1 MKPAALNLR
10 NQVDHHTLL
19 RYPRVWLLG
28 GHWVLLVSAVACL
41 AAYGV
46 GRAFPVSVSNV
57 PSADMY
63 FSIGMILSGIVSLW
77 WMYRRARF
85 AGKLPIQRG
94 MRGSFIV
101 FTYVVGLIAISA
113 PPFTLAWGLEQNIN
127 SVFELVPVGGE
138 FVYPEFFAV
147 TTSGARIDEGEA
159 LWWIESAKDGSLG
172 FRLYEVHLI
181 YLLSICT
188 LAMLLRL
195 HGVVPLR
202 TLYTTVGILAAV
214 AIVLGMLFGF
224 EFFGATIAWV
234 CFIAY
239 AVTWIMVVRILWIG
253 SGNRWLCGSIIAA
266 YTLLAATPMLIY
278 IARDLAYPTDYG
290 YYSEFYDLLLAN
302 ILAGVVATLLLTPLL
317 QIPINRLHA
326 LPR

>member
-1 MKPAALNLR
+1 MKPAALNLLH
-10 NQVDHHTLL
+10 QVDHHTLL

-57 PSADMY
+57 PSADTY

-101 FTYVVGLIAISA
+101 FTYVIGLIAISA
-113 PPFTLAWGLEQNIN
+113 PPFALAWGLEQNIN
-127 SVFELVPVGGE
+127 SVFTLVPTDS
-138 FVYPEFFAV
+138 YPQFFAV
-147 TTSGARIDEGEA
+147 TTSGARIDAGTA
-159 LWWIESAKDGSLG
+159 LYSIVRAGDGSLG
-172 FRLYEVHLI
+172 FRMYEVHLI
-181 YLLSICT
+181 YFLSICT

-195 HGVVPLR
+195 HGVVSLR
-202 TLYTTVGILAAV
+202 ALYTTVGILAAV
-214 AIVLGMLFGF
+214 AIVLSMLSAF
-224 EFFGATIAWV
+224 EYFSGAMLLV
-234 CFIAY
+234 CALAY
-239 AVTWIMVVRILWIG
+239 AVTWFMVVRILWVG
-253 SGNRWLCGSIIAA
+253 SGNCWLRGSIVAA
-266 YTLLAATPMLIY
+266 YTLLPATPMLTF
-278 IARDLAYPTDYG
+278 IAWDLAFSKDY

-302 ILAGVVATLLLTPLL
+302 ILGGVVATLLLTPLL